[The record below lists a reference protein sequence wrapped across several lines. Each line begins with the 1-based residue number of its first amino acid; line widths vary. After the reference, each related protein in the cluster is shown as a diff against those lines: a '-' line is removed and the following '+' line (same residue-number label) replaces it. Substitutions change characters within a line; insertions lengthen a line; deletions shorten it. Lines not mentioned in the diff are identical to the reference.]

1 LVKQVG
7 KCPSDNVVMV
17 ARLSSEVVARGEYEK
32 ILSRAVARWPAANRK
47 TSVVCMIAVCARARK
62 SD

>member
-1 LVKQVG
+1 MVKQVG

-32 ILSRAVARWPAANRK
+32 ILSWAVARWPAANRK
-47 TSVVCMIAVCARARK
+47 ASVVCMIAVCSGSK
-62 SD
+62 E